1 MKIIKI
7 TLAMFLLIA
16 LIVVAFSNS
25 STIQTFCKKQVN
37 EMKMKSLIIHWNLK
51 PEGLEG

>member
-1 MKIIKI
+1 MIYKIILTI
-7 TLAMFLLIA
+7 FLLIA
-16 LIVVAFSNS
+16 LIVAFGNS